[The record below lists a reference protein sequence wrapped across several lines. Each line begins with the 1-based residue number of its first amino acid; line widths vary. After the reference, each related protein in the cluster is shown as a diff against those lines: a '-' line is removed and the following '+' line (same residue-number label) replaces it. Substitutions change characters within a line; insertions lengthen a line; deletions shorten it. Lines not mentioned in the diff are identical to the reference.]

1 MIYSMTGYAS
11 AQREWPQG
19 TLVVELRAVNHRFL
33 DVSLRMPEECRP
45 LETAIREKI
54 AARLSRGKVECRIN
68 LNMQEGTAA
77 GGLQL
82 NKALVEELVRV
93 GAEVQSLVIP
103 DAEPLKVADY
113 LRWPGVLVSHS
124 VSPEEVQ
131 ATTLALLDSALD
143 DFMAN
148 RGREGEKLAGL
159 LQDRAAQMETLVAD
173 IKPRMPQIV
182 ADYEARLTQRFVD
195 ALGSHDDERI
205 RQEIVMFAQKID
217 VAEELDRLTAHISEL
232 RHILKKGGA
241 VGKRLDFLMQELNRE
256 ANTLG
261 SKAAAVESSRTS
273 MELKVLIEQMREQV
287 QNIE

>member
-82 NKALVEELVRV
+82 NKSLVEELVRV
-93 GAEVQSLVIP
+93 GAEVQSLIIP
-103 DAEPLKVADY
+103 DAEPLKVVDY

-131 ATTLALLDSALD
+131 AATLALLDAALE

-159 LQDRAAQMETLVAD
+159 LQDRATQMETLVAD